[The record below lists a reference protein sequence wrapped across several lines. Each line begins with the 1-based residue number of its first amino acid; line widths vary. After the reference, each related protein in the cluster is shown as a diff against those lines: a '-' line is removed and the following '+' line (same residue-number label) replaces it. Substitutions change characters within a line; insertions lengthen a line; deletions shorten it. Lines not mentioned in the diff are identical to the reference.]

1 MPHHDDGRP
10 HAGGQHAG
18 GAHTGRPA
26 EAPDVTLTTA
36 IRRVMVRLMPFLF
49 FMYVI
54 AFLDR
59 VNIGFVKDEL
69 QTNAG
74 ISEAAYAFGA
84 GLFFI
89 GYALFEVPSNLIMQ
103 RVGARWWMCRIMVTW
118 GLISA
123 AMALVTNETSFYVLR
138 FLLGVAEAGFFP
150 GVILFITYWVPNAYR
165 ARCNAMFYFGIPLA
179 SMLGG
184 PLSGLLLEMDGVAG
198 FQGSQWMFAVEG
210 LLACVVGVWAF
221 FYLDNKPAQAKWLSP
236 EQRTALQS
244 AVDREAAAKREHS
257 PHRLLS
263 ALVDRRVLYFCLVY
277 FLIQCSVYGMT
288 FYLPTQVAAAVGT
301 DVGLAVGLVTAIPW
315 TVALLVIFAVSV
327 GADRLP
333 QLRKRFVAAA
343 CVFTGSLG
351 IAGSAVAESPVLA
364 IAGLA
369 VAAAGY
375 ISVQPVFWT
384 FPAAYLTG
392 TAAAA
397 GIGLINSLGN
407 LGGFV
412 APLAKTWIE
421 TRLASDTAGLF
432 LLAVCGAGAAVLFL
446 LISRME
452 RPPAAVEAHVPAPAR
467 VADEVR

>member
-1 MPHHDDGRP
+1 MVRHIDAHRP
-10 HAGGQHAG
+10 DAA
-18 GAHTGRPA
+18 
-26 EAPDVTLTTA
+26 LTTA
-36 IRRVMVRLMPFLF
+36 IRQVMLRLIPFLF
-49 FMYVI
+49 MMYVI

-59 VNIGFVKDEL
+59 VNIGFVKEEL
-69 QTNAG
+69 QTHAG
-74 ISEAAYAFGA
+74 VSAAAYAFGA

-89 GYALFEVPSNLIMQ
+89 GYAIFEVPSNLIMQ

-118 GLISA
+118 GIISA
-123 AMALVTNETSFYVLR
+123 AMALVTDTTWFYVLR

-150 GVILFITYWVPNAYR
+150 GVILFITYWVPSAYR
-165 ARCNAMFYFGIPLA
+165 ARCNALFYLGIPLA

-184 PLSGLLLEMDGVAG
+184 PLSGLLLELDGAAG
-198 FQGSQWMFAVEG
+198 FLGFQWMFAVEG

-221 FYLDNKPAQAKWLSP
+221 FYLDNRPAEARWLSP
-236 EQRTALQS
+236 QQRTALQS
-244 AVDREAAAKREHS
+244 AVDREAEAKREHS
-257 PHRLLS
+257 PHGLLS

-301 DVGLAVGLVTAIPW
+301 DVGFAVGLVTAIPW
-315 TVALLVIFAVSV
+315 TVALLVVFAVSV

-351 IAGSAVAESPVLA
+351 IAGSALADSPVLA
-364 IAGLA
+364 IAGLS

-375 ISVQPVFWT
+375 ISAQPVFWT

-412 APLAKTWIE
+412 APVAKEWIE
-421 TRLASDTAGLF
+421 TRLSSDTAGLF

-446 LISRME
+446 LISRMKS
-452 RPPAAVEAHVPAPAR
+452 PPTLPVTPAPKAAAP
-467 VADEVR
+467 VADEVG